1 MFEDALDIVEKFA
14 KDNNLVLVGV
24 MTLVAI
30 FVASFVLKTA
40 WLQWDDRAKK
50 NQIYGTSR
58 RGVSHLQRKPRKGPP
73 KKTR

>member
-1 MFEDALDIVEKFA
+1 MFEDALDIVGKFA

-24 MTLVAI
+24 MTLVGVFI
-30 FVASFVLKTA
+30 ASFFLKTF
-40 WLQWDDRAKK
+40 WCQWNDRSKK
-50 NQIYGTSR
+50 DQIYGTSR